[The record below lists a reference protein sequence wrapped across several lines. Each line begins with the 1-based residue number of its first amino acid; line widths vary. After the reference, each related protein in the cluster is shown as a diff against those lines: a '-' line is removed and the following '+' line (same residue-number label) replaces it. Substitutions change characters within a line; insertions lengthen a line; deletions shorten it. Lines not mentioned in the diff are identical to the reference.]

1 MDIVRN
7 DNKEEQDLVTE
18 WDPSDWILCGKKY
31 KDVPQIVE
39 VAQRSILR
47 LLTSIQHHLPSKTMT
62 ISQLLNFDMP
72 PLADDNTAMDDDTKS
87 YSASEPTAN
96 IEEILASLAL
106 PNHILLQKI
115 IDRFGQAWFNSKK
128 SLHTWLHPEIRCP
141 FWAMTYWGEMI
152 DVCEAKDAWLHA
164 DVWLKKRGKKE
175 EETTMK
181 HTVYG
186 LWSVAAWHGSL
197 HGFGSLTTLD
207 LAKFFSEDYLEGSIV
222 NVMLALLLLH
232 STGSRYD
239 TLIVNTTFARF
250 IFMLLPIVDGK
261 AVGPITSSP
270 GAQRY
275 LKKYGEWFQSPDH
288 SHLHIVLYQPIKH
301 WTACSINFQDHQIQY
316 SDLLGWTWLED
327 FFTGLKVWIDEYQE
341 NTEFTVTD
349 DLPCAVQ
356 TDGHNCP
363 IIAVNTVGL
372 RALGD
377 PLWTPEN
384 TKAMCMKAFCDIL
397 KYVLSAKCSAMP
409 KTPLVDPSD
418 LFMASSSSGI
428 EVQAMDYKLT
438 TRSPLVP
445 ASILQ
450 VNRPVKRV
458 ADEMDDVE
466 EPVKKLT
473 KTMDVLGQATPPFLT
488 SDCNNANSF
497 NLCPTAK
504 PSASKAKKT
513 DGNSKVSSHDG
524 SGLVVGV
531 SKSAHAARMQR
542 AAVKNSTFKASAVK
556 LENFKNKCHP
566 KIRMLDQFNLLVPVC
581 PKPNDLDNNQKEH
594 IVTAQLHDRTW
605 RNDTSPGIMA
615 SFATN
620 CLKTV
625 KVNADSTELL
635 VPCQSCLLVH
645 TSQSYHNA
653 INKPAADSKK
663 LCFVPCLNQNLHAGM
678 LYARFKGLEALDNT
692 WSLECCYF
700 QYVVNREFK
709 DDTVFNGIVEAKVLG
724 TFLVGIQDATFDY
737 AQKYCED
744 YKYPL
749 GAPLSI
755 AVDDTKLFSALSPL
769 YDGVKQKWFIDKTTG
784 DPIEVPSSQEA
795 GRAGEQCRDGDK
807 ASTLDLADPTPWCPA
822 IAPCHYAHWLQG
834 TASKHVEFR
843 IKHPDPDYPDIIVVI
858 WELNGNIWVEWNDT
872 KHGPNTFQNNTFSG
886 AYEDGMESGLSEITE
901 QTAVEELQSMID
913 GLKNVVN
920 ISWCGDEEL
929 DACVMASVALSM
941 DELAKIE
948 DLPESDPECFTEIQ
962 KDIAH
967 AMATQPAVFIALL
980 QGIAESRPK
989 LHSDANAVVPE
1000 LLPSSSK
1007 PLIDV
1012 SADDLS
1018 PFVALWWEH
1027 QTQEAKMGVRPYKSS
1042 ATYKTPK
1049 TGIEKPLS
1057 DWQKLAQ
1064 EMQAIRGTRSM
1075 APVPASIRPYGGKPT
1090 PRVAP

>member
-1 MDIVRN
+1 MDIIWN
-7 DNKEEQDLVTE
+7 DDKEEQDLVTE
-18 WDPSDWILCGKKY
+18 WEPSDWILCGKKY

-39 VAQRSILR
+39 
-47 LLTSIQHHLPSKTMT
+47 
-62 ISQLLNFDMP
+62 
-72 PLADDNTAMDDDTKS
+72 
-87 YSASEPTAN
+87 
-96 IEEILASLAL
+96 
-106 PNHILLQKI
+106 
-115 IDRFGQAWFNSKK
+115 AWFDGKK
-128 SLHTWLHPEIRCP
+128 SLHTWLHPEIQCP
-141 FWAMTYWGEMI
+141 FWALTYWGEMI
-152 DVCEAKDAWLHA
+152 DVCEAKNVWLHA

-181 HTVYG
+181 HLVYG

-207 LAKFFSEDYLEGSIV
+207 LAKFFSEDYLEGSII
-222 NVMLALLLLH
+222 NVMLASLSLH
-232 STGSRYD
+232 LTGSGDD

-250 IFMLLPIVDGK
+250 ICMLLPIVDGK
-261 AVGPITSSP
+261 AVGPITLSP

-275 LKKYGEWFQSPDH
+275 LKKYGEWFQNH
-288 SHLHIVLYQPIKH
+288 R
-301 WTACSINFQDHQIQY
+301 IQY
-316 SDLLGWTWLED
+316 SDLLGWTRLED
-327 FFTGLKVWIDEYQE
+327 FFTGLKLWIDEYQE

-384 TKAMCMKAFCDIL
+384 MKAMCMKAFCDIL
-397 KYVLSAKCSAMP
+397 KYALSAKCSAMP

-418 LFMASSSSGI
+418 LVMASSSSGI
-428 EVQAMDYKLT
+428 EVRAMDDKLT
-438 TRSPLVP
+438 TRPPLVP
-445 ASILQ
+445 ASFPQ

-458 ADEMDDVE
+458 TDEMDDVE

-473 KTMDVLGQATPPFLT
+473 KTTDVSGQATHPFLT

-497 NLCPTAK
+497 NLYRTAK

-513 DGNSKVSSHDG
+513 DGNSELG
-524 SGLVVGV
+524 
-531 SKSAHAARMQR
+531 
-542 AAVKNSTFKASAVK
+542 AAVKNGTFKASAVK
-556 LENFKNKCHP
+556 LENFKNKCPIKDP
-566 KIRMLDQFNLLVPVC
+566 KIRTLDQFNLLVSVR
-581 PKPNDLDNNQKEH
+581 PKPNDLNNNQKEH
-594 IVTAQLHDRTW
+594 IVTVQLHDRTW
-605 RNDTSPGIMA
+605 RNDTSAGIMA

-625 KVNADSTELL
+625 KVNADSTELP

-645 TSQSYHNA
+645 TSRSYHNA
-653 INKPAADSKK
+653 INKPAADPKK
-663 LCFVPCLNQNLHAGM
+663 LCFVPRLNQNPPAGM

-692 WSLECCYF
+692 WSLEHCYF
-700 QYVVNREFK
+700 QYVGNREFK
-709 DDTVFNGIVEAKVLG
+709 DDTVFNGIVEAKVL
-724 TFLVGIQDATFDY
+724 GIQDATFDY

-749 GAPLSI
+749 GALLSI
-755 AVDDTKLFSALSPL
+755 AVDDTKLFSALGPL
-769 YDGVKQKWFIDKTTG
+769 YDGVKQKWFIIRTTS
-784 DPIEVPSSQEA
+784 DPIEVPDAETLHKRLDELESSAEMVTKIPLPGVPPLLLA
-795 GRAGEQCRDGDK
+795 IMPIGSKIMSSGRDGV
-807 ASTLDLADPTPWCPA
+807 S
-822 IAPCHYAHWLQG
+822 
-834 TASKHVEFR
+834 VEQ
-843 IKHPDPDYPDIIVVI
+843 YPNIIVVI
-858 WELNGNIWVEWNDT
+858 WELND
-872 KHGPNTFQNNTFSG
+872 
-886 AYEDGMESGLSEITE
+886 EDGMESGPSEITE
-901 QTAVEELQSMID
+901 QTAAEELQSMID

-929 DACVMASVALSM
+929 DACVMVSVALSM

-967 AMATQPAVFIALL
+967 AMVTQPAVFIALL

-1012 SADDLS
+1012 SADNLS
-1018 PFVALWWEH
+1018 PFVALRWEH
-1027 QTQEAKMGVRPYKSS
+1027 QTQEAKMADAGNQRDQEHGSSAGLNRTVQWKTDTKSS
-1042 ATYKTPK
+1042 TATPAVK
-1049 TGIEKPLS
+1049 TGNAGNAEVTAGGRAKDTIKWCRAIFGKVRCLS
-1057 DWQKLAQ
+1057 TVAEAGVGSECQLEVGCYGFVMTGSELVLARGYRDHVEVGPWEVFRTPGQKQSPDKKFRPTMAKSPDKTLG
-1064 EMQAIRGTRSM
+1064 QAKFGI
-1075 APVPASIRPYGGKPT
+1075 
-1090 PRVAP
+1090 